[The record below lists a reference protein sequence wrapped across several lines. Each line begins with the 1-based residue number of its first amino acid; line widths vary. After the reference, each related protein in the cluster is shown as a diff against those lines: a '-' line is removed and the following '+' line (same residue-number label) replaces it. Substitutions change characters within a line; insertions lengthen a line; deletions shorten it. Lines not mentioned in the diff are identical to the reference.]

1 MVWPHALEALRGKVM
16 PMPRPQIEALLDTDP
31 RDMPKPTEPRDG
43 RTVTTEL
50 IRLGML
56 RELRLNDL
64 VDLPDLF
71 VPHFGVLRGP
81 LPGA

>member
-1 MVWPHALEALRGKVM
+1 
-16 PMPRPQIEALLDTDP
+16 
-31 RDMPKPTEPRDG
+31 
-43 RTVTTEL
+43 VTTEL

-71 VPHFGVLRGP
+71 VQHFGVLRGP
-81 LPGA
+81 LPAR